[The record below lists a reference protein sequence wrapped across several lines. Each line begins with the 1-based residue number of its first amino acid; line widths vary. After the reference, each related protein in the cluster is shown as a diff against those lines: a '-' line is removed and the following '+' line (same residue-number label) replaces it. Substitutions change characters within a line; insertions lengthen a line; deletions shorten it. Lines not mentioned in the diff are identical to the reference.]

1 MPLSLR
7 ESSAT
12 LSGVIAVDDVE
23 KLVAWLRATP
33 KGRVNLRNCTHMHT
47 GAFQALWLFRPK
59 ISVAPADPFLATQVH
74 PLLDQDR
81 GPEDRPGSEGT
92 P

>member
-7 ESSAT
+7 ESSAS

-23 KLVAWLRATP
+23 RLVAWLRATP
-33 KGRVNLRNCTHMHT
+33 EGRVNLRNCTHMHT
-47 GAFQALWLFRPK
+47 GAFQALLLFRPK
-59 ISVAPADPFLATQVH
+59 ITVAPADPFLATQVH
-74 PLLDQDR
+74 PLLDRNR
-81 GPEDRPGSEGT
+81 GPHERSGSEEA